1 MIDVTIFFE
10 ASSPLPSGLKC
21 RQNQSRAAPGCL
33 IRGGGEV
40 KRGSWPWMARL
51 EMYSINDDNLGL
63 CGGTLIDQRTVI
75 TAAHCL
81 VGDLVNSAGRIRL
94 VFVINL

>member
-1 MIDVTIFFE
+1 M
-10 ASSPLPSGLKC
+10 
-21 RQNQSRAAPGCL
+21 

-81 VGDLVNSAGRIRL
+81 VGDLVNSAGEVRL
-94 VFVINL
+94 VVV

>member
-1 MIDVTIFFE
+1 MKGRE
-10 ASSPLPSGLKC
+10 A
-21 RQNQSRAAPGCL
+21 
-33 IRGGGEV
+33 

-51 EMYSINDDNLGL
+51 EMFSAQDSSLGI

-81 VGDLVNSAGRIRL
+81 VRPSLRVKS
-94 VFVINL
+94 

>member
-1 MIDVTIFFE
+1 M
-10 ASSPLPSGLKC
+10 
-21 RQNQSRAAPGCL
+21 

-51 EMYSINDDNLGL
+51 EMYSTNDDNLGL
-63 CGGTLIDQRTVI
+63 CGGTLVDQRTVI

-81 VGDLVNSAGRIRL
+81 VGDLVSIAGQLR
-94 VFVINL
+94 FVVVTNPFCFHSSTFEIDTIPS